1 MTAFSLEGKVALVSG
16 GSRGLGRAIALGFA
30 AAGADVI
37 VAARSASDL
46 KEGVTSAAALG
57 RRAAALT
64 VDVRD
69 PGQVQGMV
77 DRAVETF
84 GHVDVLLNNVG
95 TNISGLAAEAV
106 TAAQFDSLVDTNLRS
121 MFLVG
126 TAVARAMLA
135 AGRGGAIVNMSS
147 ILGAVTM
154 PKTSI
159 YATTKGAINQ
169 LTRAWALE
177 WAPRGIR
184 VNALAPA
191 YIVTQLNAHLFQDVA
206 YRQDVE
212 RRVPLGRVG
221 QESDTVG
228 PAVFLASDAAA
239 YITGHV
245 LTIDGGWTIV

>member
-1 MTAFSLEGKVALVSG
+1 MTAFSLDGKVALVSG

-30 AAGADVI
+30 AAGADVV
-37 VAARSASDL
+37 VAARSESDL
-46 KEGVTSAAALG
+46 KEVVGGAEKLG
-57 RRAAALT
+57 RRAAAVT

-69 PGQVQGMV
+69 PAQVQAMV
-77 DRAVETF
+77 DRAVEAF
-84 GHVDVLLNNVG
+84 GRIDVLLNNVG
-95 TNISGLAAEAV
+95 TNISGLAAEQV
-106 TAAQFDSLVDTNLRS
+106 TPEQFDTLVDVNLRS

-126 TAVARAMLA
+126 TAVGRAMLA
-135 AGRGGAIVNMSS
+135 GARGGSIINMSS
-147 ILGAVTM
+147 ILGQVTM
-154 PKTSI
+154 PKASI

-177 WAPRGIR
+177 WAPHGIR

-191 YIVTQLNAHLFQDVA
+191 YIVTHLNAHLFRDPV

-221 QESDTVG
+221 RESDTVG